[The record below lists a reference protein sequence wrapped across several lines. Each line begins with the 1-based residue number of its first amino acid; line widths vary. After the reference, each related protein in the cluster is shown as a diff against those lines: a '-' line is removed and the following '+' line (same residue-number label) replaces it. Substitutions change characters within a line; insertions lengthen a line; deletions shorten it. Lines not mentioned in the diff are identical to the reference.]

1 MDGLKEKENPLLI
14 LPGVCRSFNPIWC
27 EWNHYC
33 SFDSRWAIMATVCQ
47 GFQEHF
53 PTCFHSSSPQ
63 FWGLKQAL
71 AQIFWEAK
79 PSWFYRSLP
88 NKIQIGT
95 RWVLGINQEKATCP
109 WFLGFFFPLF
119 LSISQFEQIKTCSSE
134 DSIKPMELHTPTARD
149 FLP

>member
-63 FWGLKQAL
+63 FWGLKQVL

-79 PSWFYRSLP
+79 PSWFYRSYQTKFRLAHGGCWELIKRKP
-88 NKIQIGT
+88 H
-95 RWVLGINQEKATCP
+95 VP
-109 WFLGFFFPLF
+109 GFGVFFPLF